1 MQPINA
7 VMKYIRTTYKDIEK
21 GKLSMADFSM
31 VEYFNKSSANCFD
44 VDLIDRLI
52 LHWMCFY
59 VSKLSCYTRKMRKA
73 LLKKT

>member
-31 VEYFNKSSANCFD
+31 VEYFNKSSQLF
-44 VDLIDRLI
+44 
-52 LHWMCFY
+52 
-59 VSKLSCYTRKMRKA
+59 
-73 LLKKT
+73 